1 MTKQKVAINGMVT
14 EDLRVPL
21 DDRGFTVGDGLFETI
36 PLYGGSAF
44 LLEGHIERMRQG
56 AELIGLAMPVDEKKV
71 AYAISD
77 LARANSVSRGV
88 ARLAVTRGPGPRGYS
103 SVGTA
108 QAWWYLSVRPYET
121 SEKKREE
128 GGYKVV
134 LSPYRVDPA
143 NPLRGIKSLSA
154 LDRVMAVDYAV
165 KRGADEAL
173 SLTHSEHIASLQA
186 ANIFWVTDGKLHT
199 PSLECGILAGITRRK
214 VIALAA
220 GEGMEALEGKYL
232 MKDLA
237 MAQEAFATNSL
248 IEIMPLSEVEGAVS
262 FGKGGAVTER
272 LLKAYRQLT

>member
-1 MTKQKVAINGMVT
+1 MVKQKVVINGMVT

-36 PLYGGSAF
+36 SLYGGSAF
-44 LLEGHIERMRQG
+44 LLGGHIERMRQG

-77 LARANSVSRGV
+77 LARANNVTRGV
-88 ARLAVTRGPGPRGYS
+88 ARLTVTRGPGPRGYS

-121 SEKKREE
+121 PEKKREE

-154 LDRVMAVDYAV
+154 LDRVMAVDFAV
-165 KRGADEAL
+165 KHGADEAL
-173 SLTHSEHIASLQA
+173 SLTQSEHIASLQA
-186 ANIFWVTDGKLHT
+186 ANIFWVTDGRLHT
-199 PSLECGILAGITRRK
+199 PSLECGILPGVTRWK
-214 VIALAA
+214 VIALA
-220 GEGMEALEGKYL
+220 EAVGVSTAEGKYL
-232 MKDLA
+232 LKDLA
-237 MAQEAFATNSL
+237 LAQEAFATNSL

-262 FGKGGAVTER
+262 FCKAGPVTR
-272 LLKAYRQLT
+272 KLLKDYRQLT